1 MGCLFYITAVDTVHV
16 VECAGMFL
24 QMYLFVTPSTLLLLV
39 LTHFFLVFRENAAG
53 CNGAGSQK
61 KSRKPE
67 VALSINVGVFR

>member
-1 MGCLFYITAVDTVHV
+1 MSFLYHSCGHCSCGGMCWNVPADVSFCNTKYSITSSSH
-16 VECAGMFL
+16 
-24 QMYLFVTPSTLLLLV
+24 
-39 LTHFFLVFRENAAG
+39 THFFLVFRENAAG